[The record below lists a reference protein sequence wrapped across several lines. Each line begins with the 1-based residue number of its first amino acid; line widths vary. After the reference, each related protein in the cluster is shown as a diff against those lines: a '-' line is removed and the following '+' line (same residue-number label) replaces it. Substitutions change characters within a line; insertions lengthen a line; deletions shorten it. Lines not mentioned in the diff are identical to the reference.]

1 MQITIT
7 DTEKQ
12 FFNLAAWRIAY
23 EITNMPD
30 AVIGFSTGRT
40 TGGIH
45 AALAE
50 IYKNYPFDTSRL
62 TAIGL
67 DEITNVSR
75 DFSGSCYYMLLNEVI
90 KPLSIPLE
98 NFIMPSTYS
107 DDFTRECKSYENEIS
122 KRGQVSFQILGIG
135 ENGHIG
141 FNQPHSPFGGTT
153 WVSRMD
159 EELDKRIRRE
169 TGSSADAD
177 LGGLTLGIKNIMKS
191 KKILLAANGKRKAQ
205 IVRDALLGPVTEDIP
220 ASILQ
225 LHPDCEVILDAG
237 AAEIIKLEI

>member
-1 MQITIT
+1 MRITIV
-7 DTEKQ
+7 DTEKE
-12 FFNLAAWRIAY
+12 FFKLMAWRIAV
-23 EITNMPD
+23 EITNAPD
-30 AVIGFSTGRT
+30 ALFGFSTGRT

-45 AALAE
+45 ACLAE
-50 IYKNYPFDTSRL
+50 IYKEYKFDTSAM
-62 TAIGL
+62 TVFGL

-98 NFIMPSTYS
+98 NFLMPSTYS
-107 DDFTRECKSYENEIS
+107 DDFFKECRNYEKAIS
-122 KRGQVSFQILGIG
+122 KYGQAFLQILGIG

-141 FNQPHSPFGGTT
+141 FNQPGSPFGGTT

-177 LGGLTLGIKNIMKS
+177 LGGLTLGIKNIMQS

-205 IVRDALLGPVTEDIP
+205 IIRDALLGPVTEDVP